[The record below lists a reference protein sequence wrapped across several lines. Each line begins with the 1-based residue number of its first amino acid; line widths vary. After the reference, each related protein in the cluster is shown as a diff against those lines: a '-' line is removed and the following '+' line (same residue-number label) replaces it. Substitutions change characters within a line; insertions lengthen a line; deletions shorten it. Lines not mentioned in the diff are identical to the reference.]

1 MLMMRADR
9 SMTHVAISV
18 MGLKQLGVFIPC
30 QGICVW
36 CGLHRT
42 ASENEVLTMFEVEIV
57 RKVHELVKKERTLLK
72 YEKKNNDT
80 KDTLQGKDIV
90 KFTKSLRL
98 SWYGYVERTQN
109 KRMPK

>member
-1 MLMMRADR
+1 
-9 SMTHVAISV
+9 MTHVAISV

-57 RKVHELVKKERTLLK
+57 RKVHELVKRERTLLK
-72 YEKKNNDT
+72 YEKKT
-80 KDTLQGKDIV
+80 MIQKTRYKGRIL
-90 KFTKSLRL
+90 
-98 SWYGYVERTQN
+98 
-109 KRMPK
+109 